1 MFIARPD
8 AQLYAIT
15 FGAGPKT
22 IVAMGGWVGSWE
34 VWAETLSLL
43 SPTWRTIGFDHRGA
57 GATIAAAE
65 SISLSALVDDLFAVL
80 DALDIQQC
88 ILAAESAGVAVAL
101 HAALQQPHRFEGLVL
116 VDGLYHR
123 EQSSTSDP
131 FVQALQANYP
141 ATLGYFVDACVPEP
155 NSEAIR
161 SWGRQIVSRSNQ
173 AAALQLY
180 QCFDGL
186 DLRPHLSQI
195 TLPSL
200 IIHGDADQIVP
211 LSDSQVLAAHLPNN
225 KFVVLPGA
233 GHVPTITRPHE
244 VADAIQQFFVP

>member
-8 AQLYAIT
+8 AQLYAIP

-22 IVAMGGWVGSWE
+22 LVAMGGWVGSWE

-43 SPTWRTIGFDHRGA
+43 SPTWQTVGFDHRGA
-57 GATIAAAE
+57 GATLAAAE
-65 SISLSALVDDLFAVL
+65 SISLPTLIDDLFAVL
-80 DALDIQQC
+80 DALDLKQC
-88 ILAAESAGVAVAL
+88 VLAAESAGVAVAL
-101 HAALQQPHRFEGLVL
+101 HAALQQPQRFEGLVL

-123 EQSSTSDP
+123 EQPSSDP

-141 ATLGYFVDACVPEP
+141 ATLDYFVDACVPEP

-173 AAALQLY
+173 AAAIQLY

-186 DLRPHLSQI
+186 DLRPQAPQI

-211 LSDSQVLAAHLPNN
+211 LSDSEWLATHLPNN
-225 KFVVLPGA
+225 KLVVLPGA